1 MSEGSAAVSFPV
13 RSPAYLVLYMTHQN
27 REIRRKRYTVAKNLL
42 SLWKGVYTFRLLWL
56 IMTKLPGVAEV
67 WKIKSD
73 KFTCCLFKRKP
84 TIKLCAEGAN
94 QKQFSYKNKS
104 FFVKQLMKIF
114 T

>member
-13 RSPAYLVLYMTHQN
+13 RSPAYLVLYMTQQN

-56 IMTKLPGVAEV
+56 IMTKLPGVEEV

-73 KFTCCLFKRKP
+73 KFTCCLFKSNSVQKSQQLSFVLREL
-84 TIKLCAEGAN
+84 IKNNFHTRIKVFL
-94 QKQFSYKNKS
+94 
-104 FFVKQLMKIF
+104 
-114 T
+114 